1 MKTEILMPE
10 TRHVFAP
17 MSLHS
22 LVSRI
27 SDSLSPVLDRNK
39 IVIINNIREDTGSE
53 INESLVSPVL
63 SHLMNLVIMNSEN
76 SRIRFTAK
84 MIGNVVLLHVKD
96 DGCLNYNSIS
106 QHLPEIQAEAEK
118 MGGFV
123 GFTSYRNKLTTIAFS
138 FTNMHGVD
146 Q

>member
-10 TRHVFAP
+10 TRRVFVP
-17 MSLHS
+17 TSLHH

-27 SDSLSPVLDRNK
+27 SDNLAPAIQRNQ
-39 IVIINNIREDTGSE
+39 IVIINNVSEDLGSE
-53 INESLVSPVL
+53 INESLVAPVL
-63 SHLMNLVIMNSEN
+63 SRLMDLVIMNSEN
-76 SRIRFTAK
+76 SRIRITAK

-138 FTNMHGVD
+138 FMNMPGGD
-146 Q
+146 